1 MESRAP
7 CLETPSRS
15 VQTSHDRERNF
26 QEPRRLSEEER
37 LEQEEE
43 WVKEALR
50 AYSPAEVFHQRAP
63 IGARSC
69 FGEGVRVIIH
79 SVNAGSIVSEQN
91 GTEPAATTGVVS
103 EDQVKL
109 ALRRVK
115 DPDLQLNIIDLG
127 LVYGITVDGTTVKV
141 DMTLTS
147 PACLS
152 GPELMT
158 NAETEVKSLPG
169 VEKVEVNLVWM
180 PFWTPEKMEPRVRA
194 YLGF

>member
-1 MESRAP
+1 MGDYSNIPRNRMSDDSVTTPTAP
-7 CLETPSRS
+7 TPISG
-15 VQTSHDRERNF
+15 TAD
-26 QEPRRLSEEER
+26 
-37 LEQEEE
+37 
-43 WVKEALR
+43 
-50 AYSPAEVFHQRAP
+50 AP
-63 IGARSC
+63 
-69 FGEGVRVIIH
+69 
-79 SVNAGSIVSEQN
+79 
-91 GTEPAATTGVVS
+91 ATTGVVS

-127 LVYGITVDGTTVKV
+127 LVYGIAVDGSTVKI

-147 PACLS
+147 PACPS

-158 NAETEVKSLPG
+158 NAENEVKSLPG

>member
-1 MESRAP
+1 MSDESITSPPPASASAAAEADAP
-7 CLETPSRS
+7 A
-15 VQTSHDRERNF
+15 TS
-26 QEPRRLSEEER
+26 
-37 LEQEEE
+37 
-43 WVKEALR
+43 
-50 AYSPAEVFHQRAP
+50 
-63 IGARSC
+63 
-69 FGEGVRVIIH
+69 
-79 SVNAGSIVSEQN
+79 
-91 GTEPAATTGVVS
+91 GVVS

-127 LVYGITVDGTTVKV
+127 LVYGIVVDGSTVKI

-147 PACLS
+147 PACPS

-158 NAETEVKSLPG
+158 NAQNEVKSLPG
-169 VEKVEVNLVWM
+169 VEKVDVNLVWM

>member
-1 MESRAP
+1 MNDESIT
-7 CLETPSRS
+7 TPTDSA
-15 VQTSHDRERNF
+15 TSAAEDT
-26 QEPRRLSEEER
+26 
-37 LEQEEE
+37 
-43 WVKEALR
+43 
-50 AYSPAEVFHQRAP
+50 PAT
-63 IGARSC
+63 S
-69 FGEGVRVIIH
+69 
-79 SVNAGSIVSEQN
+79 
-91 GTEPAATTGVVS
+91 GVVS

-115 DPDLQLNIIDLG
+115 DPDLQLNIVDLC
-127 LVYGITVDGTTVKV
+127 LVYGIAVEGSTVKV

-147 PACLS
+147 PACPS

-158 NAETEVKSLPG
+158 NAENEVKSLPG

>member
-1 MESRAP
+1 MDAGSTMSDENGG
-7 CLETPSRS
+7 TPPDAGVS
-15 VQTSHDRERNF
+15 
-26 QEPRRLSEEER
+26 EPR
-37 LEQEEE
+37 
-43 WVKEALR
+43 
-50 AYSPAEVFHQRAP
+50 P
-63 IGARSC
+63 
-69 FGEGVRVIIH
+69 
-79 SVNAGSIVSEQN
+79 
-91 GTEPAATTGVVS
+91 TTTGVVS

-127 LVYGITVDGTTVKV
+127 LVYSIAVDGSTVKV

-147 PACLS
+147 PACPS

-158 NAETEVKSLPG
+158 NAESEVKSLPG

>member
-1 MESRAP
+1 MSDDPVNLPAP
-7 CLETPSRS
+7 TSSS
-15 VQTSHDRERNF
+15 VAAEASATS
-26 QEPRRLSEEER
+26 
-37 LEQEEE
+37 
-43 WVKEALR
+43 
-50 AYSPAEVFHQRAP
+50 
-63 IGARSC
+63 
-69 FGEGVRVIIH
+69 
-79 SVNAGSIVSEQN
+79 
-91 GTEPAATTGVVS
+91 GVVS

-127 LVYGITVDGTTVKV
+127 LVYGIAVDGSTVKV

-147 PACLS
+147 PACPS

-158 NAETEVKSLPG
+158 NAENEIKSLPG

>member
-1 MESRAP
+1 MSDDTTDTPAP
-7 CLETPSRS
+7 
-15 VQTSHDRERNF
+15 
-26 QEPRRLSEEER
+26 
-37 LEQEEE
+37 
-43 WVKEALR
+43 AG
-50 AYSPAEVFHQRAP
+50 AP
-63 IGARSC
+63 
-69 FGEGVRVIIH
+69 
-79 SVNAGSIVSEQN
+79 
-91 GTEPAATTGVVS
+91 ATTGVVS

-127 LVYGITVDGTTVKV
+127 LVYGIAVDGTTVRV

-147 PACLS
+147 PACPS

-158 NAETEVKSLPG
+158 NAENEVRTVPG

>member
-1 MESRAP
+1 
-7 CLETPSRS
+7 
-15 VQTSHDRERNF
+15 
-26 QEPRRLSEEER
+26 
-37 LEQEEE
+37 
-43 WVKEALR
+43 
-50 AYSPAEVFHQRAP
+50 
-63 IGARSC
+63 
-69 FGEGVRVIIH
+69 VIIRQRNARTPVSDDPVTTPTPTST
-79 SVNAGSIVSEQN
+79 SV
-91 GTEPAATTGVVS
+91 AADTSATNGVVS
-103 EDQVKL
+103 EDQVRL

-127 LVYGITVDGTTVKV
+127 LVYGIAVDGSTVKV

-147 PACLS
+147 PACPS

-158 NAETEVKSLPG
+158 NAENEIKSLPG

>member
-1 MESRAP
+1 MTDESTTTPAP
-7 CLETPSRS
+7 TETPA
-15 VQTSHDRERNF
+15 TS
-26 QEPRRLSEEER
+26 
-37 LEQEEE
+37 
-43 WVKEALR
+43 
-50 AYSPAEVFHQRAP
+50 
-63 IGARSC
+63 
-69 FGEGVRVIIH
+69 
-79 SVNAGSIVSEQN
+79 
-91 GTEPAATTGVVS
+91 GVVS

-127 LVYGITVDGTTVKV
+127 LVYGIAVDGTTVKV

-147 PACLS
+147 PARPS

-158 NAETEVKSLPG
+158 NAEKEIKTLPG

>member
-1 MESRAP
+1 MSDETVT
-7 CLETPSRS
+7 TPSPTP
-15 VQTSHDRERNF
+15 TSSSAAAD
-26 QEPRRLSEEER
+26 
-37 LEQEEE
+37 
-43 WVKEALR
+43 A
-50 AYSPAEVFHQRAP
+50 PAT
-63 IGARSC
+63 S
-69 FGEGVRVIIH
+69 
-79 SVNAGSIVSEQN
+79 
-91 GTEPAATTGVVS
+91 GVVS

-127 LVYGITVDGTTVKV
+127 LVYGIAVDGSTVKI

-147 PACLS
+147 PACPS

-158 NAETEVKSLPG
+158 NAENEVRSLPG

>member
-1 MESRAP
+1 MS
-7 CLETPSRS
+7 
-15 VQTSHDRERNF
+15 D
-26 QEPRRLSEEER
+26 
-37 LEQEEE
+37 
-43 WVKEALR
+43 
-50 AYSPAEVFHQRAP
+50 SPAPPTPTEASAP
-63 IGARSC
+63 
-69 FGEGVRVIIH
+69 
-79 SVNAGSIVSEQN
+79 
-91 GTEPAATTGVVS
+91 TGVVS

-115 DPDLQLNIIDLG
+115 DPDLQLNVIDLG
-127 LVYGITVDGTTVKV
+127 LVYGIAVDGTTVKI

-147 PACLS
+147 PACPS

-158 NAETEVKSLPG
+158 NAEKEVMSLPG

>member
-1 MESRAP
+1 MFMCHRLGDYSVATMMTDD
-7 CLETPSRS
+7 TPS
-15 VQTSHDRERNF
+15 
-26 QEPRRLSEEER
+26 
-37 LEQEEE
+37 
-43 WVKEALR
+43 A
-50 AYSPAEVFHQRAP
+50 PA
-63 IGARSC
+63 S
-69 FGEGVRVIIH
+69 
-79 SVNAGSIVSEQN
+79 
-91 GTEPAATTGVVS
+91 TEPSATTGVVS

-127 LVYGITVDGTTVKV
+127 LVYGIAVDGTTVKV

-147 PACLS
+147 PACPS

-158 NAETEVKSLPG
+158 NAEQEVKTLPG

>member
-1 MESRAP
+1 MSDPVTTPNPTSTAP
-7 CLETPSRS
+7 SAAA
-15 VQTSHDRERNF
+15 D
-26 QEPRRLSEEER
+26 
-37 LEQEEE
+37 
-43 WVKEALR
+43 
-50 AYSPAEVFHQRAP
+50 AP
-63 IGARSC
+63 
-69 FGEGVRVIIH
+69 
-79 SVNAGSIVSEQN
+79 
-91 GTEPAATTGVVS
+91 ATTGVVS

-127 LVYGITVDGTTVKV
+127 LVYAIAVDGSTVKV
-141 DMTLTS
+141 EMTLTS
-147 PACLS
+147 PACPS

-158 NAETEVKSLPG
+158 NAENEVKALPG

>member
-1 MESRAP
+1 MSDEPITTPVAAATSVAAEADAP
-7 CLETPSRS
+7 
-15 VQTSHDRERNF
+15 
-26 QEPRRLSEEER
+26 
-37 LEQEEE
+37 
-43 WVKEALR
+43 
-50 AYSPAEVFHQRAP
+50 
-63 IGARSC
+63 
-69 FGEGVRVIIH
+69 
-79 SVNAGSIVSEQN
+79 
-91 GTEPAATTGVVS
+91 ATTGVVS

-127 LVYGITVDGTTVKV
+127 LVYGIAVDGTTVKI

-147 PACLS
+147 PACPS

-158 NAETEVKSLPG
+158 NAQNEVKSLPG
-169 VEKVEVNLVWM
+169 VEKVDVNLVWM

>member
-1 MESRAP
+1 MFPGTRAGDYSFMSDDP
-7 CLETPSRS
+7 VTTPTPGSTS
-15 VQTSHDRERNF
+15 VAADAS
-26 QEPRRLSEEER
+26 
-37 LEQEEE
+37 
-43 WVKEALR
+43 
-50 AYSPAEVFHQRAP
+50 
-63 IGARSC
+63 
-69 FGEGVRVIIH
+69 
-79 SVNAGSIVSEQN
+79 
-91 GTEPAATTGVVS
+91 ATTGVVS

-127 LVYGITVDGTTVKV
+127 LVYAIAVDGSTVKV

-147 PACLS
+147 PACPS

-158 NAETEVKSLPG
+158 NAENEIKALPG

>member
-1 MESRAP
+1 LFPQGSTGDYSKTMSDE
-7 CLETPSRS
+7 
-15 VQTSHDRERNF
+15 
-26 QEPRRLSEEER
+26 
-37 LEQEEE
+37 
-43 WVKEALR
+43 
-50 AYSPAEVFHQRAP
+50 SPATPAP
-63 IGARSC
+63 TS
-69 FGEGVRVIIH
+69 
-79 SVNAGSIVSEQN
+79 
-91 GTEPAATTGVVS
+91 TESPATSGVVS

-127 LVYGITVDGTTVKV
+127 LVYAVAVDGTTVKI

-147 PACLS
+147 PACPS

-158 NAETEVKSLPG
+158 NAEKEVATLPG

>member
-1 MESRAP
+1 MSDEAVTTPNTAIPVDAP
-7 CLETPSRS
+7 
-15 VQTSHDRERNF
+15 
-26 QEPRRLSEEER
+26 
-37 LEQEEE
+37 
-43 WVKEALR
+43 
-50 AYSPAEVFHQRAP
+50 
-63 IGARSC
+63 
-69 FGEGVRVIIH
+69 
-79 SVNAGSIVSEQN
+79 
-91 GTEPAATTGVVS
+91 ATTGVVS

-127 LVYGITVDGTTVKV
+127 LVYGIAVDGSTVKV

-147 PACLS
+147 PACPS

-158 NAETEVKSLPG
+158 NAENEVKSLPG